1 MGISPQTPMTLETAR
16 PRNEESS
23 LDKVAPFLQLIALFG
38 IPMAGWVGLVFLLQ
52 LPRILYGQASPLF
65 LAAEIGGWIAVIVQ
79 VLALRACLALPSAP
93 TGLYRNMLDFLAM
106 ARWHASVKAA
116 LVGLIFLTSAWYFR
130 ADRDFFFLLGIM
142 GRRVLASGDFRDD
155 MDRILVAYQLAL
167 TGGVP
172 LLFVLHMLTRW
183 KPKNRILPWVLV
195 PALLLGTATGVVVI
209 GTIMHF
215 AR

>member
-1 MGISPQTPMTLETAR
+1 MALKTAR
-16 PRNEESS
+16 ARNEEFS
-23 LDKVAPFLQLIALFG
+23 LDKVAPFLRLIALFG

-52 LPRILYGQASPLF
+52 VPRILYGQAVPLF
-65 LAAEIGGWIAVIVQ
+65 LAAEIGGWVAVIVL

-93 TGLYRNMLDFLAM
+93 TGLYRNMLDFFAM

-116 LVGLIFLTSAWYFR
+116 LVGLIVLTSVWYFR

-167 TGGVP
+167 MGGVP
-172 LLFVLHMLTRW
+172 LLFALHMLTRW
-183 KPKNRILPWVLV
+183 KPKSRILPWVLV
-195 PALLLGTATGVVVI
+195 PALFVGTAIAVVVI
-209 GTIMHF
+209 GTIRHL
-215 AR
+215 AN

>member
-1 MGISPQTPMTLETAR
+1 MGISPHTPMVLEAAR
-16 PRNEESS
+16 ARNEESL
-23 LDKVAPFLQLIALFG
+23 LDKVSPFLSLIALFG
-38 IPMAGWVGLVFLLQ
+38 IPAAGWVGLAFLLQ
-52 LPRILYGQASPLF
+52 IPRLLYGQAVPLF
-65 LAAEIGGWIAVIVQ
+65 LAAEIGGWVAVVVL

-93 TGLYRNMLDFLAM
+93 TGFYRNLLDFFAM

-116 LVGLIFLTSAWYFR
+116 FVGLIVLTSAWYFHV
-130 ADRDFFFLLGIM
+130 DREFFFLLHIL

-155 MDRILVAYQLAL
+155 MDRIAVAYQLAL

-183 KPKNRILPWVLV
+183 KPKNRILPWLLV
-195 PALLLGTATGVVVI
+195 PALFLGTAIAVVII

-215 AR
+215 AN